1 MTVPEPPEVGAFA
14 VKRSRAALKRVRR
27 EAAELP
33 AGLQASAHQLLE
45 RPEGRSLHT
54 YEHRILSSRG
64 EDGITIEILRR
75 IGIRHRKAVEL
86 GCGANGGNVGVLVAG
101 LGFEGLL
108 VDGDEE
114 LVGFARSLF
123 AGYPATVVQGWI
135 ARDTVSGLL
144 SENGFDMELDYLG
157 LDLDGI
163 DYWIW
168 DALPARARIVVCE
181 YNPFFGPKESLVI
194 PYDPEFVR
202 ATRDDHGNFVHA
214 KSYYGASLRALVSL
228 GRGKGYRLVSSVPH
242 SHNVYFLREDVAAD
256 LPALSVAAAFQP
268 PVKGKDGTPHQRE
281 RYERIQKQGAREYY
295 ERLGAPL
302 ITVEG
307 PGRIRGQILP
317 RLARLVGRRSSERG
331 AK

>member
-123 AGYPATVVQGWI
+123 AGYPATIVQGWI
-135 ARDTVSGLL
+135 ARDTVGGLL

-168 DALPARARIVVCE
+168 DALDVRPRVLICE
-181 YNPFFGPKESLVI
+181 YNPYFGPTEAVTV
-194 PYDPEFVR
+194 PYEPTFVR
-202 ATRDDHGNFVHA
+202 NARDA
-214 KSYYGASLRALVSL
+214 KGELLYPKGFYGASLSALHAL
-228 GRGKGYRLVSSVPH
+228 GRREGYRLVCTVPN
-242 SHNVYFLREDVAAD
+242 SHNAYFVHEDVAGAIPETD
-256 LPALSVAAAFQP
+256 PTGAFRSPMKGKAGGPRRGGLYAEIQREGAAAYFA
-268 PVKGKDGTPHQRE
+268 E
-281 RYERIQKQGAREYY
+281 
-295 ERLGAPL
+295 LGSPL
-302 ITVEG
+302 IEV
-307 PGRIRGQILP
+307 
-317 RLARLVGRRSSERG
+317 A
-331 AK
+331 